1 MIMDDL
7 LTLLNQALGQ
17 RSSIWMFYTIIVTTA
32 IGTAFTDNYKKLKAL
47 PRVFLSV
54 AVGTAVWYNFYSAII
69 NSVYI
74 HELVSLIKETVS
86 EDDPLKQIF
95 FDARFY
101 NQEEQMMTAIFY
113 IYIPIN
119 VAVFVAMWW
128 DELVSLDKW
137 VRKKVSPV
145 KNDFDF

>member
-101 NQEEQMMTAIFY
+101 NQEEQIMTAIFY